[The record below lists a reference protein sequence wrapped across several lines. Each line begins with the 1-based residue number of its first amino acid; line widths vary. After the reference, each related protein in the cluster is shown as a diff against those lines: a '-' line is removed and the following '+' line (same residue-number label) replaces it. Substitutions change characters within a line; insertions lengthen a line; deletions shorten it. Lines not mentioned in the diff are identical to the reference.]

1 MKYYITG
8 INGFIGFT
16 LAKKLSE
23 LGHEVT
29 GIDYMNHYY
38 DVSLKIAR
46 NRILVKEH
54 GIKSRKHILTHY
66 RWETLV
72 EYFYKKI
79 LLHI

>member
-23 LGHEVT
+23 AGHDVT
-29 GIDYMNHYY
+29 GIDNLNHYY

-46 NRILVKEH
+46 NRILQ
-54 GIKSRKHILTHY
+54 SD
-66 RWETLV
+66 
-72 EYFYKKI
+72 YKVRSY
-79 LLHI
+79 

>member
-29 GIDYMNHYY
+29 GIDNMNHYY
-38 DVSLKIAR
+38 DVALKTAR
-46 NRILVKEH
+46 NRILKDEYKVRSYYGNVLSNSDLDHTFSKENL
-54 GIKSRKHILTHY
+54 I
-66 RWETLV
+66 
-72 EYFYKKI
+72 
-79 LLHI
+79 